1 MYYYQRFYRASC
13 ALLLSSL
20 TKNGL
25 CPYLYLDYHLHPIYA
40 AFMAAASFQSLPT
53 EETNNSNGAMLQE
66 LDLEGEISA
75 PVNLNTDDSSTL
87 DEPIKD
93 TFLRDA
99 KAIGVKFK
107 QIFLPIQSRQELLRD
122 WDLWGPLLICVL
134 MALLMQ
140 GRLFALSTILIHCC
154 VFRYC
159 FVHRVI
165 AACYQPFR
173 YFPLGTQSSASSS
186 TDASYPEFA
195 DIFIIFWIGSIVV
208 TVNSK
213 LLGGCISFFQC
224 VCVLGYCVLPLAISL
239 VISRVFLLLSLNWKV
254 NLKGL
259 LLPFS

>member
-1 MYYYQRFYRASC
+1 
-13 ALLLSSL
+13 
-20 TKNGL
+20 
-25 CPYLYLDYHLHPIYA
+25 
-40 AFMAAASFQSLPT
+40 MAAASFQSLPT
-53 EETNNSNGAMLQE
+53 EETKNSNGAMLQE

-75 PVNLNTDDSSTL
+75 PLNLNTDDSSTL

-140 GRLFALSTILIHCC
+140 
-154 VFRYC
+154 
-159 FVHRVI
+159 
-165 AACYQPFR
+165 
-173 YFPLGTQSSASSS
+173 GTQSSASSS

-239 VISRVFLLLSLNWKV
+239 VISRVFLLLSLNWKISFV
-254 NLKGL
+254 IRLIAVVLGL
-259 LLPFS
+259 GWATYASVIFLASSIPPAKKALGLYPIFLFYTIIAWLILSTS